1 VNAPVAEARASLD
14 VSSLPSYA
22 FGHRSL
28 MWWATL
34 GVVLI
39 EGTVFALAIVAY
51 FYIRTRNQNWP
62 PGVPAPDLLFGT
74 LNTLIMMASGIPN
87 EWTRR
92 RARAEDL
99 RGVRIGMFVCLAF
112 AAAFLAVRA
121 FEFRSLNV
129 AWDTNAYGSATWM
142 LLGLHT
148 VHLVTDALDTIVL
161 AVLMV
166 TGPIEGKRFVDVSE
180 NAEYWWFVILAWLPI
195 YFVIYLVP
203 HLWPA

>member
-1 VNAPVAEARASLD
+1 MNGSRPEVASLD
-14 VSSLPSYA
+14 VSTLPSYA

-28 MWWATL
+28 MWWATF

-51 FYIRTRNQNWP
+51 FYLRTRNANWP
-62 PGVPAPDLLFGT
+62 PGVLAPGLLFGT
-74 LNTLIMMASGIPN
+74 LNTAVMLASGIPN

-92 RARAEDL
+92 RARKEDL
-99 RGVRIGMFVCLAF
+99 RAVRIGMFACLGF
-112 AAAFLAVRA
+112 AVVFLTLRV

-129 AWDTNAYGSATWM
+129 GWDTNAYGSAVWM

-148 VHLVTDALDTIVL
+148 VHLVTDALDTVVL

-195 YFVIYLVP
+195 YGVIYLVP
-203 HLWPA
+203 RLWPA